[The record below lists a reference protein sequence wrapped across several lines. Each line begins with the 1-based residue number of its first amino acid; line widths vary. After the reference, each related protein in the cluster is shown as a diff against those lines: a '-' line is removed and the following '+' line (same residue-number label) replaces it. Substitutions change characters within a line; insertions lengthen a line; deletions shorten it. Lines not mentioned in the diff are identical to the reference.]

1 MMKVQTNLQ
10 NYYNYDY
17 NFWLFANLFN
27 RDQKRSAAI
36 GIDAIISLLSG
47 SESKINFSHFSYS
60 NLMSYTRIIK
70 HKDMKHLLID
80 L

>member
-27 RDQKRSAAI
+27 WDQNKSAGI
-36 GIDAIISLLSG
+36 GIDSVISLLSG
-47 SESKINFSHFSYS
+47 SESKINFSHFGYR

-70 HKDMKHLLID
+70 HKEMKHLLID